1 LYNPKGKKLP
11 LPMVVELNRRLV
23 KGYTRYKDDP
33 RIIDLKKGVMA
44 YNKQLLQLNLR
55 DHQVEYARLPII
67 KVICMLIYRL
77 TKLILLSAGVL
88 PGLVLF
94 SPIFIA
100 GKLISIQKSREALAA
115 STVKI
120 HARDVV
126 ATWKLLVAMALAP
139 TLYTLYTM
147 GLTYWTYKN
156 RVQGFVPDSVPL
168 WAIVVFGYVFFPT
181 ITYAALRFGEIG
193 MDIAKSLRPLF
204 VALSP
209 AHGTMLVRIREK
221 RASLSAQ
228 VTELIN
234 TLGPEMFPDF
244 DSTRVIADPFRE
256 GPHSPNPL
264 NTLSRKDSNAYTP
277 SEPTTPTSPSHISFS
292 FQSPDSHTNGPYSPQ
307 SHLPRNDSFKNLSNI
322 ALFASR
328 PGTPH
333 HPHRSRSRTNST
345 GFPIHAFS
353 HIDSK
358 ESLDEVSKK
367 IRGAMRERGQRR
379 RSESER
385 AAGYE
390 SGTST
395 PASEEENGGLKMT
408 IGKKDL

>member
-1 LYNPKGKKLP
+1 
-11 LPMVVELNRRLV
+11 MVVELNRRLV

-33 RIIDLKKGVMA
+33 RIIALKKGVMA

-67 KVICMLIYRL
+67 KVVFMLLYRL
-77 TKLILLSAGVL
+77 AKLIFLSAGVL

-94 SPIFIA
+94 SPVFIA
-100 GKLISIQKSREALAA
+100 GKLISIRKSKEALAA

-120 HARDVV
+120 HARDVL

-139 TLYTLYTM
+139 TLYTLYTA

-156 RVQGFVPDSVPL
+156 RVQGYIPDSVPL
-168 WAIVVFGYVFFPT
+168 WAVVVFGYIFFPA

-209 AHGTMLVRIREK
+209 AHGTMLVRIRER
-221 RASLSAQ
+221 RAALSAQ

-244 DSTRVIADPFRE
+244 DSARIIADPFHE
-256 GPHSPNPL
+256 GPSPPSPIS
-264 NTLSRKDSNAYTP
+264 TRPRKDSSSGNLS
-277 SEPTTPTSPSHISFS
+277 SEPTTPTFQSHISFS
-292 FQSPDSHTNGPYSPQ
+292 YQAPDSGSNGPYSPQ

-328 PGTPH
+328 PATPH
-333 HPHRSRSRTNST
+333 LHRSRSRTNSNG
-345 GFPIHAFS
+345 GFPIQAFS
-353 HIDSK
+353 HVDSK

-385 AAGYE
+385 ASGYE

-395 PASEEENGGLKMT
+395 PGSEEDHGGLRMT
-408 IGKKDL
+408 TATLKKDL

>member
-67 KVICMLIYRL
+67 KVVFMLIYRL
-77 TKLILLSAGVL
+77 GKLILLSAGVL

-100 GKLISIQKSREALAA
+100 GKLISIQKSKEALAA

-156 RVQGFVPDSVPL
+156 RVQGHIPDYVPL

-209 AHGTMLVRIREK
+209 AHGTMLGRIRER
-221 RASLSAQ
+221 RAALSAQ

-244 DSTRVIADPFRE
+244 DSTRVVADPFRD
-256 GPHSPNPL
+256 GPRSPAPL
-264 NTLSRKDSNAYTP
+264 ITRRDSNPYTP
-277 SEPTTPTSPSHISFS
+277 SESNTPTTPSHISFT
-292 FQSPDSHTNGPYSPQ
+292 FQSPDSNTNGPYSPH
-307 SHLPRNDSFKNLSNI
+307 SNFHRNDSFKNLSNI

-333 HPHRSRSRTNST
+333 QHRSRSRTNSS
-345 GFPIHAFS
+345 GFPIQAFS
-353 HIDSK
+353 HVDSK
-358 ESLDEVSKK
+358 ESLDEVSQK

-379 RSESER
+379 HSESER

-395 PASEEENGGLKMT
+395 PASEEENGGLRMT
-408 IGKKDL
+408 TGKKDL